1 MTSGPTPDTPDT
13 PTRPPRPVLL
23 AASVIAVEGLAGIV
37 GGIVGVV
44 AGGLATLDVWGFVVL
59 LGLGFGGAGVALVRG
74 VRGARG
80 PAVVSQL
87 LLLGVAFYAAVPS
100 GQPGW
105 GVPLALLAAG
115 VLMGLLG
122 REGREWVDR
131 TDPPPED

>member
-1 MTSGPTPDTPDT
+1 MTSRPTPDPS
-13 PTRPPRPVLL
+13 PRPPRPVLL
-23 AASVIAVEGLAGIV
+23 AAGVVVVQGLAAIV

-44 AGGLATLDVWGFVVL
+44 VGGLATLNVWGFVVL
-59 LGLGFGGAGVALVRG
+59 LGLGFAGAGVALLRG

-115 VLMGLLG
+115 VLVGLLG
-122 REGREWVDR
+122 REGRRWADH
-131 TDPPPED
+131 PPED